1 MTSLALSILLV
12 SSCVAAFLTGL
23 GPDLLTQPLVAYFE
37 QAGLPRSASAVSTA
51 IVPVMRFISTLI
63 AGQLSSPAFHSRR
76 LRTAVLVFA
85 ALGVLGFILPL
96 ALPKSATAWI
106 VGSACIG
113 MGEQLP
119 YLQVVLVRDDLRIP
133 EQTRRRSSSLVWAF
147 FMFGTACAFPC
158 SGVLTARYSM
168 KAVLWFGIACQ
179 SALTLAL
186 CVVMTAESSLQRT
199 HGLRTDSTSEHG
211 LPCGGE
217 GGEGAEGDEGAQG
230 GKGTE
235 GGESKGCDL
244 KLRIH
249 ACFAATFFLM
259 GHMRGV
265 VTVGSSFFYAN
276 EFGVSDQFGG
286 WLSFGAFTLGMAIAL
301 LVRSCYVQ
309 VPLDAFGALF
319 LSVPGTI
326 LYVSSSLYTIVIGET
341 MCIVS
346 YVCGVG
352 TMCTFL
358 QAYVPN
364 ASRGRYL
371 MYMNA
376 IRQIGMTLGF
386 FINTIVIDQP
396 VPRFAYCACSASL
409 QTLGV
414 LSLIATFSCRILTLP
429 AALFA
434 GAPDATYARLREFRR
449 MRSDI
454 FELEVRASAL
464 VRDHKA
470 EQQ

>member
-1 MTSLALSILLV
+1 MKSLALSILLV
-12 SSCVAAFLTGL
+12 SACIAVFVTGIAT
-23 GPDLLTQPLVAYFE
+23 DLLTQPLVAYFE
-37 QAGLPRSASAVSTA
+37 QADLPRSASAVSTSA
-51 IVPVMRFISTLI
+51 VAVMRFLGTLI
-63 AGQLSSPAFHSRR
+63 AAQLSSPASHKR
-76 LRTAVLVFA
+76 LRTVVLVFA
-85 ALGVLGFILPL
+85 ALGILGFILPL
-96 ALPKSATAWI
+96 TLPKSVTAWI

-113 MGEQLP
+113 ISEQMP
-119 YLQVVLVRDDLRIP
+119 YLQVVLVRDDLCIP

-179 SALTLAL
+179 SAVALTV

-199 HGLRTDSTSEHG
+199 ARGLRTDSTSERG

-217 GGEGAEGDEGAQG
+217 SGKGGEGAEGGEGAKG
-230 GKGTE
+230 GEGTE
-235 GGESKGCDL
+235 GGEAKACDL
-244 KLRIH
+244 KLRMY
-249 ACFAATFFLM
+249 ACFAVTFFLM

-265 VTVGSSFFYAN
+265 VTVGSSFLYAN
-276 EFGVSDQFGG
+276 EFGVSAEFGG
-286 WLSFGAFTLGMAIAL
+286 WLSFGAFTLGMTIAL
-301 LVRSCYVQ
+301 LVRSCNVQ
-309 VPLDAFGALF
+309 VPLDAFGPLL

-326 LYVSSSLYTIVIGET
+326 LYASSSLYAIAIGET
-341 MCIVS
+341 ICIVS

-358 QAYVPN
+358 QAYVPD

-396 VPRFAYCACSASL
+396 MPRLVYYTCSASL
-409 QTLGV
+409 QTLSV
-414 LSLIATFSCRILTLP
+414 LSLIATFSCRISTLP
-429 AALFA
+429 ASLFA

-464 VRDHKA
+464 TRAGH
-470 EQQ
+470 

>member
-1 MTSLALSILLV
+1 
-12 SSCVAAFLTGL
+12 
-23 GPDLLTQPLVAYFE
+23 
-37 QAGLPRSASAVSTA
+37 
-51 IVPVMRFISTLI
+51 
-63 AGQLSSPAFHSRR
+63 
-76 LRTAVLVFA
+76 
-85 ALGVLGFILPL
+85 
-96 ALPKSATAWI
+96 
-106 VGSACIG
+106 

-179 SALTLAL
+179 SAVALTV

-199 HGLRTDSTSEHG
+199 ARGLRTDSTSERG

-217 GGEGAEGDEGAQG
+217 SGKGGEGAEGGEGAG
-230 GKGTE
+230 GGEGTE
-235 GGESKGCDL
+235 GGEPKGCDL
-244 KLRIH
+244 KLRIY
-249 ACFAATFFLM
+249 ACFAVTLCLM

-265 VTVGSSFFYAN
+265 VTVGSSFLYAN
-276 EFGVSDQFGG
+276 EFGVSAEFGG
-286 WLSFGAFTLGMAIAL
+286 WLSFGAFTLGMIIAL
-301 LVRSCYVQ
+301 FVRSCYVQ
-309 VPLDAFGALF
+309 VPLDAFGALL

-326 LYVSSSLYTIVIGET
+326 LYAASSLYAIAIGET

-364 ASRGRYL
+364 AGRGRYL

-396 VPRFAYCACSASL
+396 VPRLAYYACSTSL

-414 LSLIATFSCRILTLP
+414 LSLIATFSCRISTLP
-429 AALFA
+429 ASLFA

-464 VRDHKA
+464 TRAGH
-470 EQQ
+470 

>member
-1 MTSLALSILLV
+1 MKSLALSILLV

-37 QAGLPRSASAVSTA
+37 HAGLPRSASAVSTG
-51 IVPVMRFISTLI
+51 IVPVMRFLGALI
-63 AGQLSSPAFHSRR
+63 TGQLSSPASHNRR
-76 LRTAVLVFA
+76 LRTAFLVFA
-85 ALGVLGFILPL
+85 ALGILGFILPL
-96 ALPKSATAWI
+96 ALPKSVTAWI
-106 VGSACIG
+106 VGNACIG

-133 EQTRRRSSSLVWAF
+133 EQTRRRSSSLMWAF

-168 KAVLWFGIACQ
+168 EAVLWLGIACQ
-179 SALTLAL
+179 SALAL
-186 CVVMTAESSLQRT
+186 TVCVVMTAESFLKRT
-199 HGLRTDSTSEHG
+199 ARGSCTDSTPERGS
-211 LPCGGE
+211 PCGGKSGE
-217 GGEGAEGDEGAQG
+217 GTKGGEGTDV
-230 GKGTE
+230 KP
-235 GGESKGCDL
+235 KGCAL

-265 VTVGSSFFYAN
+265 VTVGSSFLYAN
-276 EFGVSDQFGG
+276 EFGVSAEFGG
-286 WLSFGAFTLGMAIAL
+286 WLSFGAFTLGMMIAL
-301 LVRSCYVQ
+301 FVRSCYVQ
-309 VPLDAFGALF
+309 VPLDAFGALL

-326 LYVSSSLYTIVIGET
+326 LYASSSLYAIAIGET

-358 QAYVPN
+358 QAYVPD

-371 MYMNA
+371 TYMNA
-376 IRQIGMTLGF
+376 TRQIGMALGF

-396 VPRFAYCACSASL
+396 VSRFVYYACSASL

-414 LSLIATFSCRILTLP
+414 LSLIATFSYRILTLP

-464 VRDHKA
+464 VRGHKA

>member
-1 MTSLALSILLV
+1 
-12 SSCVAAFLTGL
+12 
-23 GPDLLTQPLVAYFE
+23 
-37 QAGLPRSASAVSTA
+37 
-51 IVPVMRFISTLI
+51 
-63 AGQLSSPAFHSRR
+63 
-76 LRTAVLVFA
+76 
-85 ALGVLGFILPL
+85 
-96 ALPKSATAWI
+96 
-106 VGSACIG
+106 
-113 MGEQLP
+113 
-119 YLQVVLVRDDLRIP
+119 
-133 EQTRRRSSSLVWAF
+133 
-147 FMFGTACAFPC
+147 
-158 SGVLTARYSM
+158 
-168 KAVLWFGIACQ
+168 
-179 SALTLAL
+179 
-186 CVVMTAESSLQRT
+186 
-199 HGLRTDSTSEHG
+199 
-211 LPCGGE
+211 
-217 GGEGAEGDEGAQG
+217 
-230 GKGTE
+230 
-235 GGESKGCDL
+235 
-244 KLRIH
+244 
-249 ACFAATFFLM
+249 M

-286 WLSFGAFTLGMAIAL
+286 RLSFGAFTLGMTIAL

-319 LSVPGTI
+319 LSVPGAI
-326 LYVSSSLYTIVIGET
+326 LYVSSSLYAIVIGET

-364 ASRGRYL
+364 AGRGRYL

-396 VPRFAYCACSASL
+396 VPRFAYYACSASL

-434 GAPDATYARLREFRR
+434 GAPDTTYARLREFLR

-454 FELEVRASAL
+454 FELEARARAL
-464 VRDHKA
+464 VRGNTA
-470 EQQ
+470 EQQRLSIQNEKEREMAAGNCRYR